1 MENPREKF
9 ANEAFSMA
17 YMAPSFRKFTFMFK
31 KISRS
36 NQILIS
42 LHCHETKSNYM
53 IQSALSELDYG
64 ERTKTVKFSVC

>member
-1 MENPREKF
+1 
-9 ANEAFSMA
+9 MA
-17 YMAPSFRKFTFMFK
+17 YMAPIFRKFTLMFR

-42 LHCHETKSNYM
+42 LQCDETKSNYLM
-53 IQSALSELDYG
+53 QSALSELDYG

>member
-1 MENPREKF
+1 
-9 ANEAFSMA
+9 MA
-17 YMAPSFRKFTFMFK
+17 YMAPIFRKFTLMFR

-42 LHCHETKSNYM
+42 LQCDETKSNYM
-53 IQSALSELDYG
+53 MQSALNELDYG